1 MEPMINGT
9 AYSWSQIEIRFNNI
23 VQPLSGV
30 SAIEYM
36 DTQKAEFN
44 NGANDMPVSRG
55 FGNVVASG
63 SITLHMDDV
72 EQIRKSI
79 PSGRMQDMG
88 QFDVIVTFEHP
99 DDSKNVTHTIKNC
112 YINENG
118 NSVSQDDTLIEKSY
132 PLNPSHV
139 LWSESLIIGLGRL

>member
-36 DTQKAEFN
+36 DTQKTELN
-44 NGANDMPVSRG
+44 SGANDLPISRG
-55 FGNVVASG
+55 FGNVVATA
-63 SITLHMDDV
+63 SITLHMDDI
-72 EQIRKSI
+72 EQIRASI
-79 PSGRMQDMG
+79 PSGRLSELG
-88 QFDVIVTFEHP
+88 QFDMVITFEHP
-99 DDSKNVTHTIKNC
+99 ESSKNVVHTIKNC

-118 NSVSQDDTLIEKSY
+118 MSVNQDDTLIERQY
-132 PLNPSHV
+132 NLNPTHI
-139 LWSESLIIGLGRL
+139 LWTQGLILGLGRA